1 MLGVSPVA
9 EARFAVVPL
18 RLKPAPPPAGTTV
31 RENDT
36 CPTESHEIAA
46 VDSPVTI
53 EDRLDTDKIGAVGVG
68 AVGVGAVGVGA
79 VGVGAVGVGAVGVGA
94 VGVGAVGVGAVGVGA
109 VGVGAVGV
117 GAVGVGA
124 VGVGATF
131 SYMSPDKDQVFVS
144 SLINVAFEN

>member
-1 MLGVSPVA
+1 VLGVSPVA
-9 EARFAVVPL
+9 EAKPAVVPL

-36 CPTESHEIAA
+36 CPTESQEIPA

-53 EDRLDTDKIGAVGVG
+53 DDKLETDNVG

-79 VGVGAVGVGAVGVGA
+79 GAVGVGAGA
-94 VGVGAVGVGAVGVGA
+94 VGVGAGAVGVGAGAVGVGA